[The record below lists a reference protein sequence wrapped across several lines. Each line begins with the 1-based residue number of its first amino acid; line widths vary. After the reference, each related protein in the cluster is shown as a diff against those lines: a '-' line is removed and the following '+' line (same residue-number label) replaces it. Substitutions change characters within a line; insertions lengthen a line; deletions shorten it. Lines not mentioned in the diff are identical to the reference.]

1 MSTEVRILVR
11 TTMQISA
18 FEMPKL
24 LQMWSSMNVDG
35 FPTTTGSRCVAAA
48 IAPTIAPPPAHFC
61 ADVKW
66 VTASLRR
73 RYVGHSVTAV
83 RG

>member
-1 MSTEVRILVR
+1 MQFAVR

-73 RYVGHSVTAV
+73 R
-83 RG
+83 